1 MVKVSLID
9 AYRLKQRVKHK
20 LSRGIVTM
28 INISAIVSPVHVV
41 LGRSM
46 IAKPSL
52 YEHNLTCFFFK
63 RWISISFH
71 ECGKNN

>member
-1 MVKVSLID
+1 
-9 AYRLKQRVKHK
+9 
-20 LSRGIVTM
+20 M

-46 IAKPSL
+46 IGKPSL

-63 RWISISFH
+63 DGYPFLSTSVGRIISLIRMIL
-71 ECGKNN
+71 

>member
-1 MVKVSLID
+1 
-9 AYRLKQRVKHK
+9 
-20 LSRGIVTM
+20 M

-46 IAKPSL
+46 IGKPSL

-63 RWISISFH
+63 DGYPFLSTCVGRIISLTRMIL
-71 ECGKNN
+71 

>member
-1 MVKVSLID
+1 MVKVLWID
-9 AYRLKQRVKHK
+9 AHRLKQRVKLK

-46 IAKPSL
+46 IGKPSL
-52 YEHNLTCFFFK
+52 YEHNLTCYLQTVFF
-63 RWISISFH
+63 
-71 ECGKNN
+71 

>member
-1 MVKVSLID
+1 
-9 AYRLKQRVKHK
+9 
-20 LSRGIVTM
+20 M

-46 IAKPSL
+46 IGKPSL
-52 YEHNLTCFFFK
+52 YEHNLTCYLQTVFFL
-63 RWISISFH
+63 RWIFISFH

>member
-1 MVKVSLID
+1 MVKVLWID
-9 AYRLKQRVKHK
+9 AHRLKQRVKHK

-46 IAKPSL
+46 IGKPSL
-52 YEHNLTCFFFK
+52 YEHNLTCFFF
-63 RWISISFH
+63 
-71 ECGKNN
+71 